1 MKLLLCIKLHIKS
14 TFLQNVTQS
23 LSSAS
28 SRAVYRPKVVH
39 PIRYKRTT
47 CKNVVEE
54 IYSPNWT
61 AMKRSCT
68 QVAHGQRHAPSS
80 WLPLIAGSAMSCSYN
95 SLHQGHRPN
104 VNAIPMRML
113 VCSPNYS
120 PGNAMMVMDFFFPR
134 LFGSRDKCQGTIN
147 WLSVVMRSELS
158 GEIDTHSSVGSF
170 ILRIATVPAQKKMF
184 TKLLLRWRV
193 PESTTGSAQVVI
205 G

>member
-1 MKLLLCIKLHIKS
+1 MKLLLWIKVYIKS

-113 VCSPNYS
+113 VCNPNYS
-120 PGNAMMVMDFFFPR
+120 PGNAMMVMDFFSLACLDPATNAREQSTDCR
-134 LFGSRDKCQGTIN
+134 LS
-147 WLSVVMRSELS
+147 WEVSSAVRS
-158 GEIDTHSSVGSF
+158 TH
-170 ILRIATVPAQKKMF
+170 IP
-184 TKLLLRWRV
+184 
-193 PESTTGSAQVVI
+193 P
-205 G
+205 